1 MIFLL
6 SENTN
11 LYYIFVNFIQNLLC
25 FPQKETLS
33 TPNFRSG
40 KELTKSLGGHGQ
52 LHKVA
57 QARGEP
63 ESMLASIKYQ

>member
-1 MIFLL
+1 VKTLTSIIFLL
-6 SENTN
+6 I
-11 LYYIFVNFIQNLLC
+11 LFKIYC

-33 TPNFRSG
+33 TPNFRIG
-40 KELTKSLGGHGQ
+40 KELTKSVGGHGQ

-63 ESMLASIKYQ
+63 ESMMASIKYQ